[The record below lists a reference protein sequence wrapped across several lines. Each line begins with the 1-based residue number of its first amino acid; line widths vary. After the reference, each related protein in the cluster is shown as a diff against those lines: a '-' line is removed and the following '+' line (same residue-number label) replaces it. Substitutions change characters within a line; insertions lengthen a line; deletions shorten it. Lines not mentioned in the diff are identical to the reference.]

1 MLLVVDERHPQALG
15 DDLDVERPVVPDS
28 TGRRHAHLALTQPFG
43 LAFQPVR
50 AANSDGSARS
60 EVRSIARPY
69 PGASTTDRGPT
80 DSVTS
85 DGARGLEQTT
95 RALTEPTLIAAFAG
109 WNDAGDAATL
119 AVRHLIEQWRAE
131 PMASIDPE
139 EYYDFQA
146 TRPQVRL
153 ADGHTRRISWP
164 ANEAFAASTP
174 GGDVVLL
181 LGVEPQLRWRTFTHQ
196 VAGIAEE
203 CGVNVVVTL
212 GALLA
217 DVAHRRPV
225 SLIGTAT
232 DQALIDRFDLQR
244 SRYEGPTGIV
254 GVLHDTCHG
263 LGVKSLSLWAA
274 VPAYAS
280 QVPSPKAALALGE
293 GACRVVG
300 TPCPGHALG
309 RGRRGVRGQHR
320 QLPRT
325 GRRSRGLRAP
335 ARTRRGRPRGR
346 RHHR

>member
-1 MLLVVDERHPQALG
+1 MEHVVWSR
-15 DDLDVERPVVPDS
+15 RP
-28 TGRRHAHLALTQPFG
+28 
-43 LAFQPVR
+43 
-50 AANSDGSARS
+50 
-60 EVRSIARPY
+60 
-69 PGASTTDRGPT
+69 
-80 DSVTS
+80 
-85 DGARGLEQTT
+85 
-95 RALTEPTLIAAFAG
+95 ALTEPTMIAAFAG

-131 PMASIDPE
+131 PIASIDPE

-146 TRPQVRL
+146 TRPQVHL
-153 ADGHTRRISWP
+153 VDGHTRRISWP

-181 LGVEPQLRWRTFTHQ
+181 LGIEPQLRWRTFTHQ

-203 CGVNVVVTL
+203 CGVDVVITL

-225 SLIGTAT
+225 SLIGTGT
-232 DQALIDRFDLQR
+232 DQELIDRFALQR

-254 GVLHDTCHG
+254 GVLHDTCQG

-300 TPCPGHALG
+300 TPCPGHALATAVAEYEASIDG
-309 RGRRGVRGQHR
+309 YLEQDEDLAAYVRRLERDGDDLDDDDEVAEEATLDPETDAEQMVEDIERF
-320 QLPRT
+320 
-325 GRRSRGLRAP
+325 LRDQ
-335 ARTRRGRPRGR
+335 GSS
-346 RHHR
+346 

>member
-1 MLLVVDERHPQALG
+1 MEHVVWSR
-15 DDLDVERPVVPDS
+15 RP
-28 TGRRHAHLALTQPFG
+28 
-43 LAFQPVR
+43 
-50 AANSDGSARS
+50 
-60 EVRSIARPY
+60 
-69 PGASTTDRGPT
+69 
-80 DSVTS
+80 
-85 DGARGLEQTT
+85 
-95 RALTEPTLIAAFAG
+95 ALTEPTLIAAFAG

-153 ADGHTRRISWP
+153 ADGRTRRISWP
-164 ANEAFAASTP
+164 ANDAFAASTP

-181 LGVEPQLRWRTFTHQ
+181 LGIEPQLRWRTFTHQ

-203 CGVNVVVTL
+203 CGVTVVVTL

-254 GVLHDTCHG
+254 GVLHDTCQG

-300 TPCPGHALG
+300 TPCPGHALATAVADYEAG
-309 RGRRGVRGQHR
+309 IDGYLEQDEDLAAYVRRLERDGDG
-320 QLPRT
+320 LEDADLTDDET
-325 GRRSRGLRAP
+325 GDEAALDPEANAEQMVEDIERFLRDQ
-335 ARTRRGRPRGR
+335 GSS
-346 RHHR
+346 

>member
-1 MLLVVDERHPQALG
+1 MEHVVWSR
-15 DDLDVERPVVPDS
+15 RP
-28 TGRRHAHLALTQPFG
+28 
-43 LAFQPVR
+43 
-50 AANSDGSARS
+50 
-60 EVRSIARPY
+60 
-69 PGASTTDRGPT
+69 
-80 DSVTS
+80 
-85 DGARGLEQTT
+85 
-95 RALTEPTLIAAFAG
+95 ALTEPTMIAAFAG

-153 ADGHTRRISWP
+153 VDGHTRRISWP

-203 CGVNVVVTL
+203 CGVNVVITL

-232 DQALIDRFDLQR
+232 DQALVDRFDLQR

-254 GVLHDTCHG
+254 GVLHDTCQG

-300 TPCPGHALG
+300 TPCPGHALATAVQEYEASIDG
-309 RGRRGVRGQHR
+309 YLEQDEDLAAYVRRLEADGD
-320 QLPRT
+320 
-325 GRRSRGLRAP
+325 GLEDDDDADEATEDEVGLDPETDAEQMVEDIERFL
-335 ARTRRGRPRGR
+335 RDQGSS
-346 RHHR
+346 

>member
-1 MLLVVDERHPQALG
+1 M
-15 DDLDVERPVVPDS
+15 
-28 TGRRHAHLALTQPFG
+28 
-43 LAFQPVR
+43 
-50 AANSDGSARS
+50 
-60 EVRSIARPY
+60 
-69 PGASTTDRGPT
+69 
-80 DSVTS
+80 
-85 DGARGLEQTT
+85 
-95 RALTEPTLIAAFAG
+95 IAAFAG

-119 AVRHLIEQWRAE
+119 AVGHLIEQWRAE
-131 PMASIDPE
+131 PIASIDAE

-153 ADGHTRRISWP
+153 VDGHTRRISWP

-181 LGVEPQLRWRTFTHQ
+181 LGIEPQLRWRTFTHQ

-203 CGVNVVVTL
+203 CGVDVVITL

-232 DQALIDRFDLQR
+232 DQALIDRFALQR

-254 GVLHDTCHG
+254 GVLHDTCQG
-263 LGVKSLSLWAA
+263 LGVRSLSLWAA

-280 QVPSPKAALALGE
+280 QVPSPKAALALSE

-300 TPCPGHALG
+300 TECPGEALATAVAEYEASIDG
-309 RGRRGVRGQHR
+309 YLEQDEDLAAYVRRLERDGD
-320 QLPRT
+320 
-325 GRRSRGLRAP
+325 GLEEDDEP
-335 ARTRRGRPRGR
+335 ASGEVALDPETDAEQMVEDIERFLRDQGSS
-346 RHHR
+346 